1 MPLRGTVSKKEM
13 HRVLNARPTLQ
24 NQITAL
30 KAQVNRQKPETQYFR
45 VSGAHTNTGGTIEQT
60 NHLITSSLI
69 SSANFRQNVTGD
81 QWTNIALNLNMA
93 LYKECRG
100 ARVILY
106 VPKKAGTRFTPAS
119 SQLVEQV
126 DPSSFWVISDT
137 YLNHSTEANL
147 SNHSRRF
154 NLRKM
159 KTIYD
164 SNAAQIEKGELV
176 LSVIYYPRA
185 AAVQAQYSYGYE
197 LVYNN
202 V

>member
-1 MPLRGTVSKKEM
+1 MPLRGTVNKKEM

-45 VSGAHTNTGGTIEQT
+45 VSGSHSNTGGTIEQN

-69 SSANFRQNVTGD
+69 SSTNFRQNVTGD
-81 QWTNIALNLNMA
+81 QWTNIALNLKIA
-93 LYKECRG
+93 LLKECRG

-106 VPKKAGTRFTPAS
+106 VPKKAGTRFTPGS
-119 SQLVEQV
+119 SQLVEQI

-137 YLNHSTEANL
+137 FMNQQTEANL

-154 NLRKM
+154 NLKKM

-164 SNAAQIEKGELV
+164 SNVASIEKGELV
-176 LSVIYYPRA
+176 LSVIYYPRSA
-185 AAVQAQYSYGYE
+185 SVNTQYSYGYE